1 MLVKARLISSH
12 ILTTSNVIELVEIL
26 SELGHFDLA
35 IQLAISHDESPAYAL
50 CMLLRKEK
58 DVDEVSRYIP

>member
-1 MLVKARLISSH
+1 MNSKRVKAALLLVKARLISSH

-35 IQLAISHDESPAYAL
+35 IQLAISHDESPA
-50 CMLLRKEK
+50 
-58 DVDEVSRYIP
+58 